1 MPHLDDAD
9 LEHLADLAR
18 LDLSG
23 VDRAALRADLE
34 TVLDYVDRLAAVDD
48 PSVAPLRHPTHDAT
62 LPTPDDLRADVARA
76 TTGALPA
83 ALERRGGRV
92 VVPRTLDAD
101 G

>member
-1 MPHLDDAD
+1 MPHLDDAA

-18 LDLSG
+18 LDLTG
-23 VDRAALRADLE
+23 VDRDALRADLE

-48 PSVAPLRHPTHDAT
+48 PEAIPLRHPAHDAA
-62 LPTPDDLRADVARA
+62 LPTPDGLRADAARA
-76 TTGALPA
+76 TSGALPA